1 MIEKRIRGRICRSA
15 HRYAEVNNKY
25 TKDYNPDNESLFLE
39 YQDANN
45 LYGYAMSKKL
55 PIDEFKWSEN
65 LSLYAEEYIKNYNED
80 SDYSAILEVDVHY
93 AFMLWREHRDLP
105 LLPTREKI
113 DGGEKLITRFGDRK
127 KYVVHIAAL
136 KQALN
141 HGLKLKKV
149 HWVIEFRQGEWMKP
163 YIDMNTDLQKNAKND
178 FEKDFFKLMNN
189 SVIGKTMENIR
200 NDRDI
205 KLVTADEQRKKYVCR
220 PNYYTSKRFSEDLMA
235 IEMRKTNIYK
245 NKPVYLGQAILDISK
260 TLMYEFYYDYLNV
273 KYKDKVKLCYMD
285 TDSFVLHIKTEDF
298 YEDIADDVNE

>member
-1 MIEKRIRGRICRSA
+1 MCLEIYQLDPSHFVSAPGASWEACFKKTNVKLELLTDNDTFLMIEKRIRGRICRSA
-15 HRYAEVNNKY
+15 HRYAEANNKY

-149 HWVIEFRQGEWMKP
+149 H
-163 YIDMNTDLQKNAKND
+163 
-178 FEKDFFKLMNN
+178 
-189 SVIGKTMENIR
+189 
-200 NDRDI
+200 
-205 KLVTADEQRKKYVCR
+205 
-220 PNYYTSKRFSEDLMA
+220 
-235 IEMRKTNIYK
+235 
-245 NKPVYLGQAILDISK
+245 
-260 TLMYEFYYDYLNV
+260 
-273 KYKDKVKLCYMD
+273 
-285 TDSFVLHIKTEDF
+285 
-298 YEDIADDVNE
+298 